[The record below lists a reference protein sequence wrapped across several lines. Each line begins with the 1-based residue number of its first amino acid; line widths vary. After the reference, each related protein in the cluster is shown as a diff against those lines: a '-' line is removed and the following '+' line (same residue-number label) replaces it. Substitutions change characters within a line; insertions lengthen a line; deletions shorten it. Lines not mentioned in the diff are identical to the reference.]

1 MHQLTLTTESPLRE
15 VHDTITEIMRHLAN
29 EPSVGLYFVQQH
41 VHRAVPAMVQLKAQ
55 IVDSTQEAE
64 YVTQD
69 VRDALNSVK
78 TMKECG
84 PAVIERMMKTLDS
97 SLPRLPS
104 FRQIR
109 RDELSPDSKSGP
121 SLLTDTAE
129 MQRNMSRIPSGR
141 EPPLADSDYT
151 GYVRNIFDSA
161 YQKASIVANAAKWT
175 STSSNR
181 VPSSVE
187 GDQLS
192 RDGTHGDASTS
203 NRGDEGQSSI
213 SSKPP
218 LWNPDYKGPGQYVR
232 GLFATDSLQPPEIWG
247 GWLPTQALRSSFSK
261 IAGGKVQEAVAQSP
275 PTEEESST
283 KQSLEIEG
291 DSYAAFAAERAAE
304 LEQWLDDTEGAASKG
319 Q

>member
-1 MHQLTLTTESPLRE
+1 MHQLTPTAESPLRE
-15 VHDTITEIMRHLAN
+15 VHDTITEMMRQLAN

-55 IVDSTQEAE
+55 IVDTTQEAE

-104 FRQIR
+104 FRQTR
-109 RDELSPDSKSGP
+109 RDELSPDSKRRP
-121 SLLTDTAE
+121 SLFTDTAE
-129 MQRNMSRIPSGR
+129 MQRNMSRTPSGR

-161 YQKASIVANAAKWT
+161 YQKASSVASAAKWT
-175 STSSNR
+175 ATSSNR
-181 VPSSVE
+181 VPSSIE
-187 GDQLS
+187 GDHLS
-192 RDGTHGDASTS
+192 RDGT
-203 NRGDEGQSSI
+203 RGDEGQSSI

-232 GLFATDSLQPPEIWG
+232 GLFATDSLQPPESWG

-261 IAGGKVQEAVAQSP
+261 IAGGKVPEAVAQSP
-275 PTEEESST
+275 PSEEESST
-283 KQSLEIEG
+283 KQSLELDG

-304 LEQWLDDTEGAASKG
+304 LEQWLDDTEDAAVRG